1 MPAKN
6 KLNLY
11 KFIIFLILALTFII
25 TPFIGTVPIDSS
37 VFSSGS
43 LAQQIIFEIRLPRI
57 VFAFLVGLSL
67 ALVGTI
73 FQALLRNE
81 LATPYTLGISSG
93 GALGAVIAIK
103 TGIDISIWMLPSTV
117 IFSICGSILTI
128 FLIFTL
134 ARSKFS
140 LSPVSLILT
149 GVTIGL
155 VFSSLILFIH
165 YLADFTET
173 YRMIRWLMGGLQVSG
188 WEYVLFTI
196 PMVILALFYFYRQ
209 SSAINIISA
218 GRELALSKGV
228 DVYRLQKSSF
238 FLGSVLVGVVVA
250 FAGPI
255 GFVGLIIPHLMRI
268 LIGPD
273 HKNLIFAAALFG
285 GSFLVWCDTVAR
297 TIIEPAE
304 LPVGVITALIGGPFF
319 VWLLYRSK
327 KGI

>member
-11 KFIIFLILALTFII
+11 KFIILLFIVITFII

-103 TGIDISIWMLPSTV
+103 TGFDISIWVLPSTV
-117 IFSICGSILTI
+117 IFSIFGSILTI
-128 FLIFTL
+128 LLIFSV

-155 VFSSLILFIH
+155 VFSSMILFIH

-188 WEYVLFTI
+188 WEYVLLTVPVAIF
-196 PMVILALFYFYRQ
+196 ALIYFYRH

-228 DVYRLQKSSF
+228 DVYRLQKRSF
-238 FLGSVLVGVVVA
+238 FLGSALVGVVVA

-255 GFVGLIIPHLMRI
+255 GFVGLIIPHLMRL

-273 HKNLIFAAALFG
+273 HKNLIIAAALFG

-319 VWLLYRSK
+319 VWLLFRSK